1 MTRETI
7 TDALRFWEPMRVLYN
22 LVLLFVVVA
31 TVGVDRIAAIPIN
44 ALTVNVAGAVGLLAL
59 MANIL
64 YCAAY
69 PVDLFVQAS
78 DWRQGW
84 RSARIGLW
92 LIGTLTAAWITYN
105 ICGGAADALTFLK
118 HD

>member
-1 MTRETI
+1 MLRANI
-7 TDALRFWEPMRVLYN
+7 TDALRFWEPMRVIYN
-22 LVLLFVVVA
+22 LVLAGVVIA
-31 TVGVDRIAAIPIN
+31 TVGIQTIAAVPIN
-44 ALTVNVAGAVGLLAL
+44 ALTLNAAGVVGFMALLAN
-59 MANIL
+59 ML

-78 DWRQGW
+78 DWREGW

-92 LIGTLTAAWITYN
+92 LIGTITAAWITYN